1 MPVCLSN
8 KKLKTYAAPM
18 PRSACTSGSLRKA
31 SALADRRKRHVT
43 GASPRK

>member
-1 MPVCLSN
+1 MPVRLSD

-18 PRSACTSGSLRKA
+18 QRSACTCGSLRE
-31 SALADRRKRHVT
+31 ALAVADRRKRHVT